1 MGKIIKR
8 TIDNS
13 YIIEKDGY
21 PYHVPNEGEFAAE
34 WAEIN
39 TYVEEHPEEVTLEYP
54 YEPTFDE
61 LVSTKRAEIWNT
73 GDYILAQVKTRFTQ
87 SEIESWPKQEQ
98 GAKDIQAGN
107 TETDDAKFVIAM
119 AERRGIKTET
129 LVAKILYNVEYYA
142 ELSSNVIGEQQRLD
156 DLIKL
161 AEANNDK
168 EALETIEWTYNP
180 FEETIE

>member
-1 MGKIIKR
+1 MKYAQIQ
-8 TIDNS
+8 DNRVHWIFES
-13 YIIEKDGY
+13 EEA
-21 PYHVPNEGEFAAE
+21 PEFAPYIQIVSLDGHNE
-34 WAEIN
+34 VQEGWDYIDGVFSEHIIPFSV
-39 TYVEEHPEEVTLEYP
+39 YV
-54 YEPTFDE
+54 
-61 LVSTKRAEIWNT
+61 SAKRAEIWGA
-73 GDYILAQVKTRFTQ
+73 GDAILAQVKTRFTQ

-119 AERRGIKTET
+119 AERRGITTET

-161 AEANNDK
+161 AEANNDR
-168 EALETIEWTYNP
+168 EALEAITWTYNP
-180 FEETIE
+180 FEEITK